1 MFLQTFRILPWQLG
15 SAGLLA
21 FGSAL
26 GGGYL
31 MMAPG
36 ATKEV
41 WVPASKSLTLALPK
55 DDPAAAL
62 KEELN
67 RLTLAQKQA
76 GEKLQQVKLE
86 STQLQKRHEDQQAA
100 MRKQQEDAGAP
111 LPEEEL
117 LKTYLAKPPAW
128 QELGL
133 TGADLSLVSNA
144 WSAPAS
150 EPSKAEIEAAELL
163 EKRRQ
168 QVIQQAEQEKSG
180 LKKTL
185 EERKSMLVSL
195 KNGVEQKEMELV
207 SNLDLSSLKDEEIA
221 ALKAAIMGLMQGSL
235 RAVPGKNF
243 TNSVG
248 MEMVWVPFKDSGF
261 WIGRTE
267 VKMTELKQVLPAESN
282 NCTADDEG
290 IVYRILFSEADKFCK
305 VLSQNERSAGAMTSG
320 QLSPEGW
327 AYQLPSSGQWQYA
340 RQTSNAQGLGLENL
354 QGGVSEL
361 MSDSSN
367 AGYRVI
373 FGSSPGSS
381 EADTRP
387 KQVPDSRTFVKMGN
401 DAKVVGSSITEFTGR
416 VGFRAALL
424 PAPLN

>member
-21 FGSAL
+21 FGTAL

-36 ATKEV
+36 ATQEV
-41 WVPASKSLTLALPK
+41 WVPAPKSLTLTMPK
-55 DDPAAAL
+55 DEPAAAL

-76 GEKLQQVKLE
+76 GEMLAQVKLE
-86 STQLQKRHEDQQAA
+86 NTQLQKRHEDQQAVL
-100 MRKQQEDAGAP
+100 RKQQEDAGTP

-144 WSAPAS
+144 WNAPAS
-150 EPSKAEIEAAELL
+150 EPATVEKEAAELL

-168 QVIQQAEQEKSG
+168 QVVQQAEQEKAG

-185 EERKSMLVSL
+185 EERRSLLVAL
-195 KNGVEQKEMELV
+195 KTDVKNKEMELV
-207 SNLDLSSLKDEEIA
+207 SSLDLSSLKDDEMA
-221 ALKAAIMGLMQGSL
+221 ALKEAIMGLMQGSL

-243 TNSVG
+243 TNSAG

-267 VKMTELKQVLPAESN
+267 VKLEQLKQVLPAESG
-282 NCTADDEG
+282 NCTADGEG
-290 IVYRILFSEADKFCK
+290 LVYRILFSEADKFCK
-305 VLSQNERSAGAMTSG
+305 VLSQNERAGGVVTSG

-327 AYQLPSSGQWQYA
+327 AYQLPSSGQWSYA
-340 RQTSNAQGLGLENL
+340 RQTSNAQGLGLENM

-367 AGYRVI
+367 SGYRVI
-373 FGSSPGSS
+373 FGSSPGASD
-381 EADTRP
+381 ADSRP
-387 KQVPDSRTFVKMGN
+387 KQVPDSRDFTKVGN
-401 DAKVVGSSITEFTGR
+401 DKRVTQATVTTFSGR

-424 PAPLN
+424 PAPVN